1 VSAPRGP
8 ALPALPAIEGGEP
21 LLATRLPFFRPCHGE
36 AEIAAVVETLRS
48 GWLTIGPKVQEFRG
62 AFLAEVGLAHGWPV
76 NSCTSG
82 LFLALKALGIGAGD
96 EVITSPNTFTASV
109 NVIHHAGA
117 TPVLADI
124 ELETYGLDPAAAAAA
139 ITPATK
145 AILAVHY
152 GGQLCRIEE
161 LAALARAHG
170 LLLIEDAAHAF
181 GGLAGGR
188 PPGAF
193 GDMAA
198 FSFYVTKNLS
208 MGEGG
213 FVSCRSEEQE
223 RELAL
228 LSLHGMDQDAWER
241 YGAQGRWHYDVS
253 RFGYKCNL
261 TDIQAALGLVQ
272 LGREAELRAARTQAV
287 ARYRAAL
294 ASEAALILPGERLGN
309 RHSWHLFAPRLADGA
324 LRVDR
329 DRFLAA
335 LAAEGVTPSLHFIP
349 IQKHSVHRA
358 YFGDLTAQLPASET
372 FYRGC
377 FSLPLFPGI
386 TAEEIDAAAAAVSK
400 LLRYYAR

>member
-1 VSAPRGP
+1 MSGPRD
-8 ALPALPAIEGGEP
+8 PALPAIEGGEP
-21 LLATRLPFFRPCHGE
+21 ALATRLPFFRPCHGE

-48 GWLTIGPKVQEFRG
+48 GWLTIGPKVQEFRA
-62 AFLAEVGLAHGWPV
+62 AFLAAMALEHGWPV

-82 LFLALKALGIGAGD
+82 LFLALKALGIGPGD

-124 ELETYGLDPAAAAAA
+124 ELETFGLDPAAVAAA

-161 LAALARAHG
+161 LAALAKERG

-181 GGLAGGR
+181 GALAGGR

-213 FVSCRSEEQE
+213 FVSCATPEQE

-228 LSLHGMDQDAWER
+228 LSLHGMDQDAWKR
-241 YGAQGRWHYDVS
+241 YGEQGRWHYDVS

-272 LGREAELRAARTQAV
+272 LAREEELRSLRAQAV
-287 ARYRAAL
+287 SRYAANL
-294 ASEAALILPGERLGN
+294 AGEPALILPTERAGN

-329 DRFLAA
+329 DRLLAA

-349 IQKHSVHRA
+349 IQKHSAHRA
-358 YFGDLTAQLPASET
+358 YFGELAAPLPASEA

-386 TAEEIDAAAAAVSK
+386 TAAEVDAASAALRK
-400 LLRYYAR
+400 LIRYYAR